1 MNRRDML
8 LAPLSPLA
16 AALLGAC
23 GPRDEGDWAPGMAR
37 IVWDRD
43 TCARCGMAI
52 GDRRF
57 AAQLR
62 GGPQDEVVKFDDI
75 GCATSWCVEKVA
87 GRPWIN
93 DPATAVGRGVRRQ
106 GPALAAGAR
115 GALRGRAQLP
125 DGLQPGRPCA
135 AAGWQPALRGHGRAD
150 GSRLAGPLPPRRE
163 SHMKS
168 LWLTARLDLAE
179 SLRSRWFAIY
189 TAVFGGIVA
198 LLFLFGLTESRV
210 LGFIGLSRLLVTYI
224 QLTMAIMPIFVLI
237 TTVRSVAG
245 DREAGV
251 FEYLLSLPVSL
262 GAWFWGKILGR
273 YLVIFLPVAGAMALA
288 VVIALVK
295 GIEVPWSIF
304 GYYTALLAVMCAC
317 FLGLGMLISALA
329 RSTDMAQ
336 GAAFMLWLLLL
347 LFLDLIL
354 LGVMIQ
360 GKLRP
365 EMAVTLAL
373 ANPLQ
378 VFRTAALAL
387 FDPQLIVLGP
397 SAFVILDLFGVAGYK
412 VFALAYPA
420 LLGLAA
426 AGLGYAVFRRGDLP

>member
-1 MNRRDML
+1 
-8 LAPLSPLA
+8 
-16 AALLGAC
+16 
-23 GPRDEGDWAPGMAR
+23 
-37 IVWDRD
+37 
-43 TCARCGMAI
+43 
-52 GDRRF
+52 
-57 AAQLR
+57 
-62 GGPQDEVVKFDDI
+62 
-75 GCATSWCVEKVA
+75 
-87 GRPWIN
+87 
-93 DPATAVGRGVRRQ
+93 
-106 GPALAAGAR
+106 
-115 GALRGRAQLP
+115 
-125 DGLQPGRPCA
+125 
-135 AAGWQPALRGHGRAD
+135 
-150 GSRLAGPLPPRRE
+150 
-163 SHMKS
+163 MKA

-251 FEYLLSLPVSL
+251 YEYLLSLPVGL
-262 GAWFWGKILGR
+262 GAWFWGKIVGR
-273 YLVIFLPVAGAMALA
+273 YIVIFLPVAGAMALA
-288 VVIALVK
+288 VAIALVK
-295 GIEVPWSIF
+295 GIEVPWAVF
-304 GYYTALLAVMCAC
+304 GFYTALLAVMALC

-336 GAAFMLWLLLL
+336 GAAFLLWLLLL

-360 GKLRP
+360 GKLKP
-365 EMAVTLAL
+365 DVAVMLAL

-378 VFRTAALAL
+378 VFRTAALAI

-412 VFALAYPA
+412 VFALVYPA
-420 LLGLAA
+420 TLGLLAST
-426 AGLGYAVFRRGDLP
+426 LGYLAFRRGDLP